1 VLRELDQVAGP
12 LGEVGLAAE
21 AEAGCAVRELGP
33 ALAGVAVRR
42 RRIDEEDD
50 VVNGRRR

>member
-21 AEAGCAVRELGP
+21 AEAGRAVRELGP

-42 RRIDEEDD
+42 RRVDQENG
-50 VVNGRRR
+50 VANGRR